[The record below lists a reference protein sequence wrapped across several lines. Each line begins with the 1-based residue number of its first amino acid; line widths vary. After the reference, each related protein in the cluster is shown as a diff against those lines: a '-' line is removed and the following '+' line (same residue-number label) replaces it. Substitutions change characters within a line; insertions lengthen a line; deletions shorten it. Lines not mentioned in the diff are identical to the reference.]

1 MPKHSN
7 KHFGKDEIVIG
18 GIYVMQDIVAVGKHT
33 RRDHSVVRVKCVE
46 VDAAGVLRVGVSFR
60 GQYGDELDDLQFTVD
75 PGCYCFP
82 SMLRRV

>member
-1 MPKHSN
+1 MP

-18 GIYVMQDIVAVGKHT
+18 GIYEMQDIVAVGQHT
-33 RRDHSVVRVKCVE
+33 RRNHSVVRVKCVE

-60 GQYGDELDDLQFTVD
+60 GHIEDTLDDLQFAVE
-75 PGCYCFP
+75 PGCFCFP